1 MPRMMC
7 ENHSH
12 RLINVAFPMT
22 VLHKSSPFSFIQSV
36 PRLTRPVFGAFCAA
50 ILGLT
55 IGAAAQAQEVRI
67 GVVNTERILRDSAPA
82 KAAEQKLKQEFLK
95 RDEELQKLG
104 SRLKEAGEKLD
115 RDSAVLSEADRQRR
129 QREVAELDR
138 DLQRRQREFREDV
151 NQRKNEELAQ
161 VVERSRKVI
170 RQVAEQEK
178 YDLVLEEAIY
188 SNSRIDIT
196 DKVLRALN
204 GVK

>member
-1 MPRMMC
+1 
-7 ENHSH
+7 
-12 RLINVAFPMT
+12 
-22 VLHKSSPFSFIQSV
+22 
-36 PRLTRPVFGAFCAA
+36 LTRPVFGAFCAA
-50 ILGLT
+50 LLGLS